1 MASLIENLIEEL
13 NEEYAIYEELLIV
26 SREKTSAI
34 VSNNLDRLRET
45 TDKEQLYVDA
55 LTGLENKR
63 RDTMHNIATVIN
75 RSKENIKVTDIIDFL
90 DGQTDFQEPLMVINE
105 KLAKIAK
112 NLKEVN
118 GHNQN
123 LIQESL
129 SMIEYNINLMQ
140 NLTRA
145 PETAEYSKDMFR
157 KNSNYS
163 GATTMERTGNFD
175 TSQ

>member
-13 NEEYAIYEELLIV
+13 NEEYAIYEELLVV
-26 SREKTSAI
+26 SQKKTSAI
-34 VSNNLDRLRET
+34 VSNDLDRLRET

-63 RDTMHNIATVIN
+63 RDTMYNIATVIN
-75 RSKENIKVTDIIDFL
+75 KSKSDIKVIDIIEFL
-90 DGQTDFQEPLMVINE
+90 DGQDKFQQPLMVINE
-105 KLAKIAK
+105 KLAKIARQ
-112 NLKEVN
+112 LREVN

-129 SMIEYNINLMQ
+129 AMIEYNINLMQ
-140 NLTRA
+140 NINRA
-145 PETAEYSKDMFR
+145 PETAEYSKDMFK
-157 KNSNYS
+157 KNGGYT
-163 GATTMERTGNFD
+163 GAPGMDVPGKFD